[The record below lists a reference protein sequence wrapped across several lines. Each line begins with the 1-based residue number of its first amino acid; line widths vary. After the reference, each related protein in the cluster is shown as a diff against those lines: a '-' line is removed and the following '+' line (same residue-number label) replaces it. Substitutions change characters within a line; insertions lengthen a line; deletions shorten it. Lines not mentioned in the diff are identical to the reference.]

1 MRPASGSAH
10 RYAFNMIDRSIKLGY
25 SIKEY
30 NRHTF
35 MKYYDWNDEKN
46 ELLKRLRGVSF
57 EQVVLAI
64 VSGDLIDRVKHPN
77 PEKYPNQRVFLVKI
91 EDYIYSVPYVE
102 DDEKMFLKTIIPN
115 SKATKKYLGGKR

>member
-1 MRPASGSAH
+1 
-10 RYAFNMIDRSIKLGY
+10 
-25 SIKEY
+25 
-30 NRHTF
+30 

-46 ELLKRLRGVSF
+46 EMLKKLRGVSF

-77 PEKYPNQRVFLVKI
+77 PEKYPSQRVFLVKI
-91 EDYIYSVPYVE
+91 EDYVYSVPYVE

>member
-1 MRPASGSAH
+1 
-10 RYAFNMIDRSIKLGY
+10 
-25 SIKEY
+25 
-30 NRHTF
+30 

-46 ELLKRLRGVSF
+46 ELLKKLRGVSF

-64 VSGDLIDRVKHPN
+64 VSGDLIDRMKHPN

-91 EDYIYSVPYVE
+91 EDYVYSVPYVV
-102 DDEKMFLKTIIPN
+102 DDEKMFLKTIISN